1 MSDRRS
7 FLRSA
12 VYTAVV
18 ANLPTRAFSQ
28 SAPASGAGKNKA
40 EADLHA
46 LMDYMFED
54 AVMANPESRTTY
66 GLDKGE
72 HASAKRKLLDRSPA
86 GIEKNHNVIRAVFAR
101 LKAIDRN
108 ALSGQSKADY
118 DSIEEL
124 SSVMVSSYDRFNYGT
139 FSWPEPYPVHQLGG
153 TYRSMPDF
161 LHNQHTIET
170 REDAEAYVSRVVA
183 FAKELDNETGRLQ
196 AEYAMGV
203 IPPNFVVDRTIALMD
218 GMLAQKPAQT
228 KLVTSIDTRA
238 RAKNIAGDWG
248 AQVTRIVEQQVH
260 PALKRQRECFA
271 GIRPKS
277 TSDAGV
283 WKLPK
288 GDEYYQYA
296 LRYSTTTQLG
306 AEEIHRLG
314 LEQMAE
320 LSARADQILKSQG
333 MTQGTVGERLRALAS
348 DPRFIYPNTDA
359 GKQELLDYLN
369 AGMVKIQGQS
379 PKYFGR
385 IPKSKVEIRRVPPD
399 IEAGAT
405 AGYYQPPTLDGS
417 RPGAYYINLRNTAET
432 PKWGLMTLTAHEA
445 SPGHHHQI
453 ALAQESTAVH
463 PVRRLAWFS
472 VYSEGW
478 GLYAEQLADEMG
490 VYEGDPFGLVGYIKS
505 YMFRAARLVV
515 DTGLHHKHWTREQ
528 GVDYMV
534 KSLGE
539 LPSTITTEV
548 ERYCCWPGQATSYK
562 MGQTQWLKL
571 REEARK
577 KLGARFDIRE
587 FHDVALG
594 QGTVPLSVLERLVNE
609 WVASK
614 QASG

>member
-1 MSDRRS
+1 LSDRRS

-12 VYTAVV
+12 VYTALVT
-18 ANLPTRAFSQ
+18 NLPTLAFSQ
-28 SAPASGAGKNKA
+28 STQAGNKQA

-46 LMDYMFED
+46 LMDYIYEEV
-54 AVMANPESRTTY
+54 VMSNPESRTSY

-72 HASAKRKLLDRSPA
+72 HASAKWKLSDRSPA
-86 GIEKNHNVIRAVFAR
+86 GIERERQAIRTALTR

-108 ALSGQSKADY
+108 LLSPQSKAAFDSFDEVFRTIVSGY
-118 DSIEEL
+118 DT
-124 SSVMVSSYDRFNYGT
+124 FNYGT
-139 FSWPEPYPVHQLGG
+139 FSWPEPYSVHQLGG
-153 TYRSMPDF
+153 SYRSIPDF
-161 LHNQHTIET
+161 LHNQHTIQT
-170 REDAEAYVSRVVA
+170 REDAEAYVSRVAA
-183 FAKELDNETGRLQ
+183 FARQLDNETGRLKS
-196 AEYAMGV
+196 EYAMGV
-203 IPPNFVVDRTIALMD
+203 IPPTFVVDRTVALMD
-218 GMLAQKPAQT
+218 GMLAQKPAAT

-238 RAKNIAGDWG
+238 RAKNLPGDWG
-248 AQVTRIVEQQVH
+248 AQATRIVEQQVL
-260 PALKRQRECFA
+260 PALKRQRDCIA
-271 GIRPKS
+271 DIRSKA

-296 LRYSTTTQLG
+296 LRYSTTTQLT

-320 LSARADQILKSQG
+320 LSARADRILKSQG

-348 DPRFIYPNTDA
+348 DQRFIYPNTDA
-359 GKQELLDYLN
+359 GKQELLEYLN
-369 AGMVKIQGQS
+369 AGMVKIQGQLS
-379 PKYFGR
+379 SYFGR
-385 IPKSKVEIRRVPPD
+385 IPKSKVEIRRVPAD
-399 IEAGAT
+399 IEAAAT
-405 AGYYQPPTLDGS
+405 AGYYQPPALDGS
-417 RPGAYYINLRNTAET
+417 RPGAYYINLRDTAET

-453 ALAQESTAVH
+453 ALAQESTEVH
-463 PVRRLAWFS
+463 PVRRLGWFS

-490 VYEGDPFGLVGYIKS
+490 VYEGDPFGQLGYIKS

-528 GVDYMV
+528 GTDYMV
-534 KSLGE
+534 QSLGD
-539 LPSTITTEV
+539 LPSSITTEV

-562 MGQTQWLKL
+562 IGQTQWLKV
-571 REEARK
+571 REDARQ

-587 FHDVALG
+587 FHDVALA
-594 QGTVPLSVLERLVNE
+594 QGAVPLTVLERLVDE

-614 QASG
+614 QAPRN

>member
-1 MSDRRS
+1 LSNRRS

-18 ANLPTRAFSQ
+18 ANLPTVAFSQ

-46 LMDYMFED
+46 LMDYIYED
-54 AVMANPESRTTY
+54 EVMANPESRTTY
-66 GLDKGE
+66 GLDKAE

-86 GIEKNHNVIRAVFAR
+86 GIEQDHKVIRTALSR
-101 LKAIDRN
+101 LQAIDRN
-108 ALSGQSKADY
+108 ALSAQSKADY
-118 DSIEEL
+118 DSFAEL
-124 SSVMVSSYDRFNYGT
+124 FGVIVSGYDRFNYGT
-139 FSWPEPYPVHQLGG
+139 FSWPEPYSVHQLGG
-153 TYRSMPDF
+153 TYRSIPDF

-196 AEYAMGV
+196 AEYAIGV

-238 RAKNIAGDWG
+238 RAKNIAGDWST
-248 AQVTRIVEQQVH
+248 QVTRIVEQQVH

-288 GDEYYQYA
+288 GDEYYNYA
-296 LRYSTTTQLG
+296 LRYSTTTPLS
-306 AEEIHRLG
+306 AEEVHRLG
-314 LEQMAE
+314 LDQMAE
-320 LSARADQILKSQG
+320 LSARADQIMKSQG
-333 MTQGTVGERLRALAS
+333 MTQGTVGERLRALAT
-348 DPRFIYPNTDA
+348 DKRFIYPNTDA

-369 AGMVKIQGQS
+369 AGMVKIQGQL

-385 IPKSKVEIRRVPPD
+385 IPKAKVEIRRVPPD

-405 AGYYQPPTLDGS
+405 AGYYQIPALDGS
-417 RPGAYYINLRNTAET
+417 RPGAYYINLRDTAET

-463 PVRRLAWFS
+463 PVRRLGWFS

-490 VYEGDPFGLVGYIKS
+490 VYEGDPFGQVGYIKS

-528 GVDYMV
+528 GIDYMV

-539 LPSTITTEV
+539 RPSAITTEV

-562 MGQTQWLKL
+562 IGQTQWLKA
-571 REEARK
+571 REDARK

-587 FHDVALG
+587 FHDVALA

-614 QASG
+614 QTSG

>member
-1 MSDRRS
+1 MTDRRS

-12 VYTAVV
+12 VYTAAV
-18 ANLPTRAFSQ
+18 ANLPTLAFSQ
-28 SAPASGAGKNKA
+28 SANKA
-40 EADLHA
+40 DAELHT
-46 LMDYMFED
+46 LMDYIYEQQ
-54 AVMANPESRTTY
+54 VMSNPESRTTY
-66 GLDKGE
+66 GLDKGK
-72 HASAKRKLLDRSPA
+72 HAGEKAKLFDRSAA
-86 GIEKNHNVIRAVFAR
+86 GIEKDHKITRTCLAR
-101 LKAIDRN
+101 LKKIDRN
-108 ALSGQSKADY
+108 ALSAQSKADY
-118 DSIEEL
+118 DAFDAL
-124 SSVMVSSYDRFNYGT
+124 FGTVVAGYDAFNYGT
-139 FSWPEPYPVHQLGG
+139 FSWPEPYTVHQLGG

-161 LHNQHTIET
+161 LHNQHSIET

-183 FAKELDNETGRLQ
+183 FAKELDHETDRMK
-196 AEYAMGV
+196 AEYAMNV
-203 IPPNFVVDRTIALMD
+203 IPPDFAIDRTVALMD
-218 GMLAQKPAQT
+218 GMLAQKPADT
-228 KLVTSIDTRA
+228 KLVTSIDTRT

-248 AQVTRIVEQQVH
+248 ARVTRIVEQQVH
-260 PALKRQRECFA
+260 PAMKRQRDCIA
-271 GIRPKS
+271 GIRAKS
-277 TSDAGV
+277 NSNAGV

-288 GDEYYQYA
+288 GDEYYKYA
-296 LRYSTTTQLG
+296 LRYSTTTALS

-333 MTQGTVGERLRALAS
+333 MTQGTVGERLRALGT

-369 AGMVKIQGQS
+369 AGMVKIQGQL
-379 PKYFGR
+379 PQYFGR

-399 IEAGAT
+399 IEAAAT
-405 AGYYQPPTLDGS
+405 GGYYQPPALDGS

-463 PVRRLAWFS
+463 PVRRLGFFS

-490 VYEGDPFGLVGYIKS
+490 VYEGDPFGQIGYIKS

-515 DTGLHHKHWTREQ
+515 DTGLHQKRWTREQ

-534 KSLGE
+534 QSLGE
-539 LPSTITTEV
+539 LPSSIITEV
-548 ERYCCWPGQATSYK
+548 ERYCVWPGQATSYK
-562 MGQTQWLKL
+562 IGQTQWLKV
-571 REEARK
+571 REDAKK
-577 KLGARFDIRE
+577 KLGARFDLRE
-587 FHDVALG
+587 FHDVALA
-594 QGTVPLSVLERLVNE
+594 QGTVPLAVLERLVNE

-614 QASG
+614 A

>member
-18 ANLPTRAFSQ
+18 ANLPTLAFSQ
-28 SAPASGAGKNKA
+28 SAPAKTKA

-46 LMDYMFED
+46 LMDYIYEEE
-54 AVMANPESRTTY
+54 VMANPEARTTY
-66 GLDKGE
+66 GTDKGA

-86 GIEKNHNVIRAVFAR
+86 GIEQDHKVIRTAFDR
-101 LKAIDRN
+101 LQAIERN
-108 ALSGQSKADY
+108 ALSAQSKADY
-118 DSIEEL
+118 DSFEYLFRVI
-124 SSVMVSSYDRFNYGT
+124 VSGYDNFNYGT
-139 FSWPEPYPVHQLGG
+139 FSWPEPYSVHQLGG
-153 TYRSMPDF
+153 TYRSIPDF
-161 LHNQHTIET
+161 LHNQHTIEK

-183 FAKELDNETGRLQ
+183 FAKELDNETGRLKS
-196 AEYAMGV
+196 EYAMGV
-203 IPPNFVVDRTIALMD
+203 IPPNFVVDRTVALMD
-218 GMLAQKPAQT
+218 GMLAQKPAET
-228 KLVTSIDTRA
+228 KLVTSIDTRT
-238 RAKNIAGDWG
+238 RAKDISGDWA

-260 PALKRQRECFA
+260 PALQRQRECIA

-296 LRYSTTTQLG
+296 LRYSTTTQLN
-306 AEEIHRLG
+306 AEEVHRLG

-320 LSARADQILKSQG
+320 LSARADKILKSQG
-333 MTQGTVGERLRALAS
+333 MTQGSVGERLRALAS
-348 DPRFIYPNTDA
+348 DKRFVYPNTDA
-359 GKQELLDYLN
+359 GKQEILDYLN
-369 AGMVKIQGQS
+369 AGMVKIQGQL

-405 AGYYQPPTLDGS
+405 AGYYQPPALDGS

-463 PVRRLAWFS
+463 PVRRLGWFIA
-472 VYSEGW
+472 YSEGW

-490 VYEGDPFGLVGYIKS
+490 VYEGDPFGQIGYIKS

-515 DTGLHHKHWTREQ
+515 DTGLHHKRWTREQ

-562 MGQTQWLKL
+562 IGQTQWLKL

-577 KLGARFDIRE
+577 KLGARFDIRQ
-587 FHDVALG
+587 FHDAALA
-594 QGTVPLSVLERLVNE
+594 QGTVPLAVLERLVNE

-614 QASG
+614 RTSA

>member
-7 FLRSA
+7 FLKSA

-18 ANLPTRAFSQ
+18 ANLPTLAFSQ
-28 SAPASGAGKNKA
+28 TKQA
-40 EADLHA
+40 EADLRA
-46 LMDYMFED
+46 LMDYIYEEE
-54 AVMANPESRTTY
+54 VMANPENRTTF

-72 HASAKRKLLDRSPA
+72 HASAKSELFDRSPA
-86 GIEKNHNVIRAVFAR
+86 GIEQDHKVIRTAFSR
-101 LKAIDRN
+101 LKTIDRD
-108 ALSGQSKADY
+108 ALSAQSKADY
-118 DSIEEL
+118 DSFEYL
-124 SSVMVSSYDRFNYGT
+124 FRVMVNGYDSFDYGT
-139 FSWPEPYPVHQLGG
+139 FSWPEPYSVHQLGG
-153 TYRSMPDF
+153 TYRSIPDF

-170 REDAEAYVSRVVA
+170 REDAEAYVARVVA
-183 FAKELDNETGRLQ
+183 FAKQLDNETGRLKT
-196 AEYAMGV
+196 EYAMGI
-203 IPPNFVVDRTIALMD
+203 IPPDFVVDRTVALMD
-218 GMLAQKPAQT
+218 GMLAQKPTAT

-238 RAKNIAGDWG
+238 RAKHIAGDLG
-248 AQVTRIVEQQVH
+248 AQVSRIVEQQVH
-260 PALKRQRECFA
+260 PALKRQRECIA

-277 TSDAGV
+277 TKDAGV

-288 GDEYYQYA
+288 GDAYYKYA
-296 LRYSTTTQLG
+296 LDYSTTTSLG
-306 AEEIHRLG
+306 SEDIHRLG

-320 LSARADQILKSQG
+320 LSARADAILKRQG

-348 DPRFIYPNTDA
+348 DKRFIYPNTDA

-369 AGMVKIQGQS
+369 AGMVKIQSQL

-385 IPKSKVEIRRVPPD
+385 IPKAKVEIRRVPPD

-417 RPGAYYINLRNTAET
+417 RPGAYYINLRDTAET

-463 PVRRLAWFS
+463 PVRRLGWFS

-490 VYEGDPFGLVGYIKS
+490 VYEGDPFGEVGYIKS

-515 DTGLHHKHWTREQ
+515 DTGLHHKRWTREQ

-539 LPSTITTEV
+539 LPSTIITEV
-548 ERYCCWPGQATSYK
+548 ERYCCWPGQATTYK
-562 MGQTQWLKL
+562 VGRTQWLKL
-571 REEARK
+571 REDARK
-577 KLGARFDIRE
+577 KLGARFDLRE
-587 FHDVALG
+587 FHDVALA
-594 QGTVPLSVLERLVNE
+594 QGTVPLTVLESLVND

-614 QASG
+614 QTSG